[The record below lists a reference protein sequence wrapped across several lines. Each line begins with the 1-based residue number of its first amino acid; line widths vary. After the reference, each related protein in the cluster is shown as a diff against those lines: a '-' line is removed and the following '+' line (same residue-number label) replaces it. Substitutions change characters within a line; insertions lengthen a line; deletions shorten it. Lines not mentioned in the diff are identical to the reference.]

1 MILIV
6 IFEDLIRRRRRRLMA
21 SFLLLAIG
29 MLDYSSFSVSSCFP
43 LQKSYLPFFPSRQLL
58 SSNRD
63 RFSTLI
69 VGSRAKEGLSSAR
82 KRNTRPVYFAKNN
95 NHFSALLVARGLE
108 RFYLFD
114 SRTAPR
120 LFKIICVETRWFSI
134 RSIWKKIFMKFTKS
148 KKN

>member
-1 MILIV
+1 
-6 IFEDLIRRRRRRLMA
+6 MA
-21 SFLLLAIG
+21 SFF
-29 MLDYSSFSVSSCFP
+29 YSLRSKCSITFLSPFRAALHSKSRTFPFS
-43 LQKSYLPFFPSRQLL
+43 PSRQLL

-114 SRTAPR
+114 SKTAR
-120 LFKIICVETRWFSI
+120 SKLYTSKLDDFQFVQFEKKFSRIGSKFEARETTFREDV
-134 RSIWKKIFMKFTKS
+134 REK
-148 KKN
+148 

>member
-1 MILIV
+1 MILIA
-6 IFEDLIRRRRRRLMA
+6 IFEDLVDSSSKKKIDGQFFSCSLR
-21 SFLLLAIG
+21 SECSITLLSPFRAAFHSRSLT
-29 MLDYSSFSVSSCFP
+29 F
-43 LQKSYLPFFPSRQLL
+43 PFFPSRQLL

-120 LFKIICVETRWFSI
+120 LFKIIYVETR
-134 RSIWKKIFMKFTKS
+134 
-148 KKN
+148 